1 MEEKD
6 NVLCPSRSTTRHTPL
21 SPVSWLS
28 RLGFKW
34 RLVPSRLSAKP
45 TSKSGTWGQRFKSQC
60 GVATTRKPQVCNY
73 RIAEVMMHIYIDQF
87 CCQCFL
93 FMEAIKL
100 RLSIEP
106 LITEHEGYLTSLVM
120 LWGTWGQVHS
130 FTAPLG
136 SVWSMGCKTEW
147 IVLGGRVSVN
157 LSRSSYTLLT
167 KNSICISRQGEVD
180 LWQSCSDLDPDLM
193 VGTSI
198 ISILVFR
205 SRGRN
210 LKWGPYG

>member
-106 LITEHEGYLTSLVM
+106 SHYWAWGLFDKPSNAVGNLGPGSLFY
-120 LWGTWGQVHS
+120 GTAR
-130 FTAPLG
+130 F
-136 SVWSMGCKTEW
+136 SVKHGLQDWMDRPG
-147 IVLGGRVSVN
+147 
-157 LSRSSYTLLT
+157 RSSVSQPQPFILHITH
-167 KNSICISRQGEVD
+167 QEFD
-180 LWQSCSDLDPDLM
+180 L
-193 VGTSI
+193 
-198 ISILVFR
+198 
-205 SRGRN
+205 
-210 LKWGPYG
+210 Y